1 MILCILLNT
10 GWTCS
15 NIPPSSRVIARSDCS
30 ILNYHVTECL
40 QVLRPPFRSLWRSYP
55 ACSPLCNYIG
65 SYIGDCK
72 LDKWRSGDLS
82 LTQLTSGI
90 VVSRAV
96 APKSHFTHVLQY
108 TLHRQFTTAT
118 RTQLTVNL
126 IGQWRLILQQ
136 MWNDKAERESSA
148 GCSCWVFLCS
158 PLEDCFSFW

>member
-1 MILCILLNT
+1 MKFSSKIGKFFGTILGKPRYNADLAITRFCLKIL
-10 GWTCS
+10 
-15 NIPPSSRVIARSDCS
+15 PPSSRVIARSDCS

-126 IGQWRLILQQ
+126 IGQ
-136 MWNDKAERESSA
+136 
-148 GCSCWVFLCS
+148 
-158 PLEDCFSFW
+158 